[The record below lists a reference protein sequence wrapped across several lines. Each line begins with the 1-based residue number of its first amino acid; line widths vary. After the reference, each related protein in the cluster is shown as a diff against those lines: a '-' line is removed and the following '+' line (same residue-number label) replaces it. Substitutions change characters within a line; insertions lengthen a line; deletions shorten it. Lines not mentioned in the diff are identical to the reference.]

1 MWQQDDR
8 QELHSFYGLKI
19 NGKNASESGFHE
31 KYGIKALLCL
41 LVFTATLF
49 DKFGLVIK
57 NVKGVICFLQQNR
70 TLYTRPIYKAPVC
83 SFPEEWSSEKSVF
96 WGLSQ
101 FKATS
106 RNFA

>member
-8 QELHSFYGLKI
+8 QELHSFDSLEI

-31 KYGIKALLCL
+31 KYGINALLCL
-41 LVFTATLF
+41 LAFTAALF
-49 DKFGLVIK
+49 HKFGLVIK
-57 NVKGVICFLQQNR
+57 NVKGVICFLHQNR

-83 SFPEEWSSEKSVF
+83 GFTEERSSEKSVF